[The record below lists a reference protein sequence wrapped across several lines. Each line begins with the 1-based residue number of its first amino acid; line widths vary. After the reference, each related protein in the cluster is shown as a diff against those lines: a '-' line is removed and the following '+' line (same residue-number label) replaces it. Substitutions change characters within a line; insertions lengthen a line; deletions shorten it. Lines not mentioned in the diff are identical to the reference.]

1 MMEQGEP
8 PIIGL
13 SEDTLTDIPRTG
25 RRKMDQDPLTF
36 PLAVSKA
43 AIWLLGTML
52 AVTGL
57 LLTWLCVG
65 QMGLRE
71 QNAVLLERSATAL
84 EQNKIIH
91 AEVESLRQADTALNV
106 KVAELQLKQAEHG
119 WKRGD

>member
-1 MMEQGEP
+1 
-8 PIIGL
+8 
-13 SEDTLTDIPRTG
+13 
-25 RRKMDQDPLTF
+25 MDQEPLTF
-36 PLAVSKA
+36 PLAISKA

-52 AVTGL
+52 ATTGL

-71 QNAVLLERSATAL
+71 QNAVLLERSATTL

-91 AEVESLRQADTALNV
+91 AEMEGLRQADAALNV
-106 KVAELQLKQAEHG
+106 KVAELQLRQAEHG

>member
-1 MMEQGEP
+1 
-8 PIIGL
+8 
-13 SEDTLTDIPRTG
+13 
-25 RRKMDQDPLTF
+25 MDQDPLTF

-91 AEVESLRQADTALNV
+91 AEMEGLRQADAALNV
-106 KVAELQLKQAEHG
+106 KVAELQLRQAEHG